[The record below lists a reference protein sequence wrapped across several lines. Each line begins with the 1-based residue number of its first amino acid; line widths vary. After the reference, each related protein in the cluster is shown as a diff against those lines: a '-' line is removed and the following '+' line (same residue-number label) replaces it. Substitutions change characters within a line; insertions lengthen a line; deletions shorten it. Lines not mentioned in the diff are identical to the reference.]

1 MRVGS
6 SIASYYAL
14 LGGKLDKDLLRAVI
28 LSPLG
33 RGEEVRG
40 TGGR

>member
-1 MRVGS
+1 MDPLTLVLS
-6 SIASYYAL
+6 PSPY
-14 LGGKLDKDLLRAVI
+14 

-40 TGGR
+40 ILSGGG